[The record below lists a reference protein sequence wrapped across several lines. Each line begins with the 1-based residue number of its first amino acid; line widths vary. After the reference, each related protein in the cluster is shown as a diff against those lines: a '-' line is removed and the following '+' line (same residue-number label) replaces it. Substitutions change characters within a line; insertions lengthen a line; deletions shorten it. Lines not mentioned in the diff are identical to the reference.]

1 MREYYEWIDS
11 VKGWAILLIMCIHL
25 ENWTGLFENNLLIL
39 KIIHKG
45 TLGVEL
51 TYLVNAFLLAH
62 KYAGMRGGG
71 GVFLNSTIRILPMY
85 FLALGI
91 FVAYSCLFLISDTPT
106 VLNVLSHFILV
117 SFVNPYWWAT
127 FPGTGYMGVLILCWL
142 ILPLY
147 MRYVDSFG
155 KAIQA
160 MCFTLI
166 ASVLVSA
173 IVGKHSFISDTSLW
187 GDWISYIFRGFESFS
202 VGVLLY
208 YFFQKIDLKDFIT
221 KKDAIFFVSLDLFYL
236 FMLCFFDVQLNF
248 FYLIAVIPFI
258 VILNY
263 FPVKVFVNLIVGVLG
278 KYSFGLYFSHIL
290 LYFVLCKYISN
301 VVLLWAADIILSFF
315 TAWLLCNV
323 YEKNAVKLLKRL
335 VRVK

>member
-1 MREYYEWIDS
+1 M
-11 VKGWAILLIMCIHL
+11 
-25 ENWTGLFENNLLIL
+25 
-39 KIIHKG
+39 
-45 TLGVEL
+45 
-51 TYLVNAFLLAH
+51 
-62 KYAGMRGGG
+62 
-71 GVFLNSTIRILPMY
+71 
-85 FLALGI
+85 
-91 FVAYSCLFLISDTPT
+91 
-106 VLNVLSHFILV
+106 
-117 SFVNPYWWAT
+117 
-127 FPGTGYMGVLILCWL
+127 
-142 ILPLY
+142 
-147 MRYVDSFG
+147 
-155 KAIQA
+155 
-160 MCFTLI
+160 
-166 ASVLVSA
+166 
-173 IVGKHSFISDTSLW
+173 
-187 GDWISYIFRGFESFS
+187 
-202 VGVLLY
+202 
-208 YFFQKIDLKDFIT
+208 
-221 KKDAIFFVSLDLFYL
+221 